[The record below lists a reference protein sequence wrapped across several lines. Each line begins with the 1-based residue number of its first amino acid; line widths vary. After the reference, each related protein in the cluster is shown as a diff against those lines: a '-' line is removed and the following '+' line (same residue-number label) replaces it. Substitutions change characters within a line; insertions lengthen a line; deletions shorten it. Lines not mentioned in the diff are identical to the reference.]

1 MTETSL
7 QDLERRLAH
16 DLECL
21 NYPPPNWVKPR
32 TGPGPVHDVVIY
44 GGGMCGLVAAFALRR
59 EGIAN
64 IAVVDRCAEGLEG
77 PWVTYARMETLRSPK
92 HLTGPVLGLPSLTF
106 RAWYEA
112 QHGAAGWQSLGKIPR
127 PMWQDYLRWYRRVLA
142 LPVENGVA
150 VQRIAPEGDCFRLD
164 VARDGRPGHIFAR
177 KIVMATGREG
187 LGGPS
192 VPAMFAR
199 LPRSLWAHTADEI
212 EFAALSGKRVA
223 VLGAG
228 ASAFDNAATALEAGA
243 ASVAMLVRRPDLP
256 RFNRFKGVI
265 YGGFLHGHLHAGD
278 GWRWHSLYQLMADR
292 VAPPRESVLKVT
304 RNPRFRLA
312 LGCPIEDAAEKDGA
326 LSLRTPEGSLAFD
339 FAILGTGFAVDP
351 RLRPELAGFGEHIAL
366 WRDRFPVPPDEP
378 LEELGSF
385 PYLGPGFEFTERTP
399 GAAPFLANLHC
410 FNYAATL
417 SHGPVAGD
425 IPAVD
430 HGAARLA
437 AAIARGFYLEDRALH
452 ARDLAHYTDAE
463 LLGDEWP
470 GARPTKTPG

>member
-1 MTETSL
+1 MSKNGLKE
-7 QDLERRLAH
+7 LEQRLAH
-16 DLECL
+16 DFACL
-21 NYPPPNWVKPR
+21 NYPPANWVKPR
-32 TGPGPVHDVVIY
+32 TGDTPAYDVLIY
-44 GGGMCGLVAAFALRR
+44 GAGMCGLVAAFALRR

-64 IAVVDRCAEGLEG
+64 IKLIDRSDEGFEG

-112 QHGAAGWQSLGKIPR
+112 QHGEAGWQALGKIPR

-150 VQRIAPEGDCFRLD
+150 VERIVPEGDRLRLD
-164 VARDGRPGHIFAR
+164 VTGRRGGMRLYAR

-192 VPAMFAR
+192 VPDLFRR
-199 LPRSLWAHTADEI
+199 LPRSVWAHTADDIDFEV
-212 EFAALSGKRVA
+212 LRGKRVA
-223 VLGAG
+223 VIGSG
-228 ASAFDNAATALEAGA
+228 ASAFDNAAAALGA
-243 ASVAMLVRRPDLP
+243 DAANVAMLVRRPDLP
-256 RFNRFKGVI
+256 RFNRFKGVV
-265 YGGFLHGHLHAGD
+265 YGGFLHGHAQASD
-278 GWRWHSLYQLMADR
+278 AWRWHSLYQLMADR
-292 VAPPRESVLKVT
+292 VAPPRESVLRVT
-304 RNPRFRLA
+304 RDRRFHLA
-312 LGCPIEDAAEKDGA
+312 LGCPVETATMESGA
-326 LSLRTPEGSLAFD
+326 LVVGTPSGPMPFD
-339 FAILGTGFAVDP
+339 FAILGTGFAIDP
-351 RLRPELAGFGEHIAL
+351 RLRPELGEFAEHIAL
-366 WRDRFPVPPDEP
+366 WRDRFPAPADED

-385 PYLGPGFEFTERTP
+385 PYLGPGFEFTERMP
-399 GAAPFLANLHC
+399 GSAPFLANLHC

-437 AAIARGFYLEDRALH
+437 AAIARTFYLEDSALH
-452 ARDLAHYTDAE
+452 SDDLAHYTDAE

-470 GARPTKTPG
+470 SGLPTKTPG